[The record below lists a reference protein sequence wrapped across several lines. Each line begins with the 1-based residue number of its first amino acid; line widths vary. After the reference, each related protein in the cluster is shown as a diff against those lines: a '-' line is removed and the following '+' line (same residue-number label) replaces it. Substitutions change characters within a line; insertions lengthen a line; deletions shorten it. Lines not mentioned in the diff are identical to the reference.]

1 MAWSFRKRIK
11 IAPGMHINLSK
22 SGVSTSIGPKG
33 AKVTMGPRGTYLHT
47 GIPGT
52 GIYNRQKIGPGVG
65 GDTPTTTP
73 NSLYTPNI
81 NPSHVMTPQ
90 DKGPSEK
97 KGCLNTFMWFLCIG
111 SALMI
116 LGGFL
121 VISDTRKELKEK
133 EAQYTELVTPQAAE
147 PDANGTVEEG
157 TVAIDYSREAELRG
171 ELETIKG
178 KLKGYNW
185 ELLVFIALFIFSVY
199 WLIVHSSTAPKIS
212 AAFMSKPSKSSAD
225 SSTSHTISRLR
236 GLMAKTNDP
245 LKKKILG
252 NYLGHILSDDAQK
265 RLKPLVDK
273 WTKKVEKN
281 PIPKSEE
288 QLHIYEQQYKE
299 AMEEAKSLIIDVDGE
314 LSELEKNNFKDFCD
328 AFQAFRSSIKTW
340 GIVSST
346 RNTELKSSAYNL
358 VNKTVVIFKTG
369 QFSYLRSAYQIP
381 IFPSGDR
388 TPYYF
393 YPRFVIRGSSID
405 NFDVYAIDRID
416 FRYKSTRFIEEGY
429 RPSDARQVDTTYK
442 YVNKNGGPDRRFAN
456 NPIIPV
462 LLYGDIKI
470 MPFGDTYQVSN
481 NDAAM
486 RLDLAFKTLKAG
498 YLSKNAASEEE
509 ISDTPIKAGA
519 LDTGADF
526 VDLSNYDD
534 QLKAAAQLVVTTQR
548 GSTSELQRKLGL
560 GYARAGRIMDQL
572 EALGI
577 VGPSNGSNPREVL
590 VGDLSSL
597 DDILRFALNKPGA
610 SGDISEQYF
619 NDLLAAAKKLHDF
632 GERLASNKEFC
643 KVVEES
649 ISGTVNW
656 NGKVLTSGKDKMP
669 IFLWTDVIHSYMG
682 LGHDLDLSS
691 NEGLG
696 ILMYNTLM
704 IDPNFQLEY
713 RFLDLIRKN
722 LTQTS
727 ESFTRNAVNSMGGNT
742 DVFLLEVC
750 LKDFDKQLHNQY
762 VVLLYR
768 FASLIAKADKNI
780 TAKEAEWLN
789 KIMGLKDPEGV
800 DDVIKPVDPE
810 SQPQS
815 KKKASPSNPRSSA
828 AKELN
833 ALIGLTSVKSEIN
846 SLTNYIKVQKMR
858 EEKGMKVS
866 PVSLHCVFTGNPGT
880 GKTTVARIVSE
891 IYKELGLLQKGH
903 LVETDRSG
911 LVAEYVG
918 QTAVKTNKII
928 DSALDGILFID
939 EAYSLVDG
947 GNSDYGKEAIATL
960 LKRMED
966 DRDRLVVILA
976 GYTDD
981 MKRFIDSNPGLQ
993 SRFNRYIEF
1002 PDYSADELF
1011 QIFESSTKK
1020 YEYSLTEEA
1029 ASVLKSILNNAVE
1042 HKDKNF
1048 GNGRFVRNLFEK
1060 VIENQANR
1068 ISSVSDITAES
1079 LATIEVEDI
1088 QNAL

>member
-11 IAPGMHINLSK
+11 IAPGVYINLSK

-199 WLIVHSSTAPKIS
+199 WLIVHSSAAPKIS

-519 LDTGADF
+519 LDTGA
-526 VDLSNYDD
+526 
-534 QLKAAAQLVVTTQR
+534 
-548 GSTSELQRKLGL
+548 
-560 GYARAGRIMDQL
+560 
-572 EALGI
+572 
-577 VGPSNGSNPREVL
+577 
-590 VGDLSSL
+590 
-597 DDILRFALNKPGA
+597 

-619 NDLLAAAKKLHDF
+619 NDLLAAARRLHDF

-750 LKDFDKQLHNQY
+750 LKDFDIQLHNQY

-789 KIMGLKDPEGV
+789 KIMGLKEPEGV
-800 DDVIKPVDPE
+800 DDVIKPVEPE
-810 SQPQS
+810 SQPQIQ
-815 KKKASPSNPRSSA
+815 KKTSSA
-828 AKELN
+828 KSRTSATKELN

-891 IYKELGLLQKGH
+891 IYKELGLLKKGH

-1002 PDYSADELF
+1002 PDYSAEELF

-1029 ASVLKSILNNAVE
+1029 ASVLKAILNNAVE

>member
-1 MAWSFRKRIK
+1 MAWSFRRRIK
-11 IAPGMHINLSK
+11 IAPGVHINLSK

-33 AKVTMGPRGTYLHT
+33 AKVTVGPKGTYLHT
-47 GIPGT
+47 GVPGT

-65 GDTPTTTP
+65 GETPAETP
-73 NSLYTPNI
+73 NSLYTPKSS
-81 NPSHVMTPQ
+81 PVDTMTPQ
-90 DKGPSEK
+90 GKGPSEK
-97 KGCLNTFMWFLCIG
+97 KGCLNVFMWVLCIG

-116 LGGFL
+116 IGGIL
-121 VISDTRKELKEK
+121 AIPDAKKEL
-133 EAQYTELVTPQAAE
+133 EAKNAEYTELISISESHSEQGDEVQ
-147 PDANGTVEEG
+147 EG
-157 TVAIDYSREAELRG
+157 TMGIDYTREAELRG
-171 ELETIKG
+171 NIETIKG
-178 KLKGYNW
+178 DMTRYYWQL
-185 ELLVFIALFIFSVY
+185 ALFIVLFLFSVY
-199 WLIVHSSTAPKIS
+199 WLIAHSSVAPKIS
-212 AAFMSKPSKSSAD
+212 AALMSEPSKSSAD
-225 SSTSHTISRLR
+225 GATTQAINKIR
-236 GLMAKTNDP
+236 GLIAKTNDP

-252 NYLGHILSDDAQK
+252 NYLGHILSDDTQK

-273 WTKKVEKN
+273 WSKKVEKN

-299 AMEEAKSLIIDVDGE
+299 AVDEAKSLLFDVDEE
-314 LSELEKNNFKDFCD
+314 LSEQEKNNFKDFCD
-328 AFQAFRSSIKTW
+328 AFQAFRTCARTW
-340 GIVSST
+340 VIVSST

-358 VNKTVVIFKTG
+358 VDKSVVILKTG
-369 QFSYLRSAYQIP
+369 QFTNLNSTYQIP
-381 IFPSGDR
+381 VFPGGDR
-388 TPYYF
+388 TPIYI

-405 NFDVYAIDRID
+405 NFEVYAIDRID
-416 FRYKSTRFIEEGY
+416 FRYKSTRFIEEGT
-429 RPSDARQVDTTYK
+429 RPSDAKQVDTTYK
-442 YVNKNGGPDRRFAN
+442 YVNKNGGPDRRYAY
-456 NPIIPV
+456 NPVMPV

-470 MPFGDTYQVSN
+470 MPFGDTYQVSD

-486 RLDLAFKTLKAG
+486 KLDLAFKTLKGG
-498 YLSKNAASEEE
+498 YLSKNDAYEDL
-509 ISDTPIKAGA
+509 ISDTPDQAEAIESK
-519 LDTGADF
+519 THF
-526 VDLSNYDD
+526 VNLTDYDD
-534 QLKAAAQLVVTTQR
+534 QLRAAAQLVVTSQR
-548 GSTSELQRKLGL
+548 GSTSDLQRRLGL

-577 VGPSNGSNPREVL
+577 VGPQMGANPRDVL
-590 VGDLSSL
+590 VNDLESL
-597 DDILRFALNKPGA
+597 DRILDLALDRPRPSSN
-610 SGDISEQYF
+610 ITEQYF
-619 NDLLAAAKKLHDF
+619 DDLLAAAKRLHEF
-632 GERLASNKEFC
+632 GNKLASNTDFC
-643 KVVEES
+643 KVVDDS
-649 ISGTVNW
+649 ISGSVNW
-656 NGKVLTSGKDKMP
+656 NGKVLTNGKDKMP

-704 IDPNFQLEY
+704 IDPNFKLEY
-713 RFLDLIRKN
+713 PFLDLIRKN
-722 LTQTS
+722 LTESS
-727 ESFTRNAVNSMGGNT
+727 ESFTRKSVASMAGNT
-742 DVFLLEVC
+742 DVFLFEVC
-750 LKDFDKQLHNQY
+750 LKEFDKQLHNQY

-789 KIMGLKDPEGV
+789 KIMGLKEPEGV
-800 DDVIKPVDPE
+800 DDVIKPVEPV

-815 KKKASPSNPRSSA
+815 KKKSSSSKPRSGA

-833 ALIGLTSVKSEIN
+833 ALIGLSSVKSEIN
-846 SLTNYIKVQKMR
+846 TLTNYIIVQKMR

-891 IYKELGLLQKGH
+891 IYRELGLLQKGH

-947 GNSDYGKEAIATL
+947 GNSDYGKEAISTL

-1020 YEYSLTEEA
+1020 YEYTLTDDA
-1029 ASVLKSILNNAVE
+1029 AAELKSILNNAVE

-1068 ISSVSDITAES
+1068 ISSVPEITAES
-1079 LATIEVEDI
+1079 LATIEAEDI
-1088 QNAL
+1088 QKAL